1 MIRTGMGFDIHPLAP
16 NRRLVMGGVEIPHPV
31 GLDGHSDADVLCH
44 AVMDALL
51 GAVADGDIG
60 QHFPNTDARWKDAR
74 STELLRHVAGR
85 VRSLGATIINVDAT
99 VIAERPKLLPHMPA
113 MRAALA
119 AAMDVELDAVSI
131 KATTAEK
138 LGTLGRQEGIAA
150 MTMATV
156 DWQKKTGGK

>member
-74 STELLRHVAGR
+74 STDLLRHVAGR
-85 VRSLGATIINVDAT
+85 VRSLGAEIINVDAT

-119 AAMDVELDAVSI
+119 AAMGVELDAVSI

-150 MTMATV
+150 MAVATV